1 MEFGVS
7 GIFFL
12 VLFCLIVLCADCHG
26 CIGSLDSQFLLVDFN
41 NNNNNNN
48 ILIKDQNEV
57 QSAV

>member
-41 NNNNNNN
+41 NNNN